1 MDLTPYLMSWGILVL
16 LLIVVAIYRQSLTSR
31 EDDSVHLHQGEE
43 KTTIDKQAALAKKI
57 SRVGTCVKILLGI
70 LAVTG
75 LAMLALYL
83 HYRLLGTE
91 SRAI

>member
-1 MDLTPYLMSWGILVL
+1 MDLTPYLMSWGILVF

-31 EDDSVHLHQGEE
+31 EDDSVHLHEGEE
-43 KTTIDKQAALAKKI
+43 KAIDKQAALAKKI

-70 LAVTG
+70 VAVAG
-75 LAMLALYL
+75 LAILALFL
-83 HYRLLGTE
+83 HYRFLGTE

>member
-16 LLIVVAIYRQSLTSR
+16 LLIVVAIYRQSLASR
-31 EDDSVHLHQGEE
+31 EDDSVHLHEGEE
-43 KTTIDKQAALAKKI
+43 KIVDKQATLAKKI

-70 LAVTG
+70 VAVAG
-75 LAMLALYL
+75 LAILALYL
-83 HYRLLGTE
+83 HYRFEGTE